1 MASTVRSLSVAL
13 EGSGDFGSLGSDGIP
28 SATSLS
34 FVSIP
39 CERDPIIISG
49 EPVISERN
57 DAKDGPYFVPPE
69 IDTVFNSS
77 GNKVHRRTG
86 QVVVRVD
93 LTTIGSTP
101 DDYTSN
107 YLGYLLG
114 AGFLTQVPSDEATAD
129 TVTSVTDVNTFT
141 PSLAFSETDI
151 GTLLSTTIGGRAE
164 YSAITD
170 HDVGGASGIV
180 KMSPAV
186 SSTSFTAVRGL
197 QTWYVPSRTVTG
209 TYTRSVAFRVDGN
222 NFRMFAFGCVLESL
236 SITLDNGRLMGEFT
250 YQSAYITDDHD
261 NAVGPIEPAYN
272 GGQAPFFRGAY
283 AVISSGSPASL
294 TNGTAPEAQGRIAL
308 DAEDFSLTVT
318 NTLTPL
324 GHSNSI
330 LAMSGMEISDVTVEL
345 SLTLSSVNTTIT
357 NDHLNRVVRQVLIGT
372 GPVGD
377 GLGCA
382 IMLPA
387 GMLTADPNV
396 YDVSGNDIVRQTL
409 TYQQS
414 RYSGDYSGE
423 NTETYE
429 SNAGCSP
436 FRLGLG
442 V

>member
-1 MASTVRSLSVAL
+1 MASTIRSLSVAL
-13 EGSGDFGSLGSDGIP
+13 EGAGDFGSLGSNGIP
-28 SATSLS
+28 DASGLT

-49 EPVISERN
+49 EPIISERN

-69 IDTVFNSS
+69 TDTVFSS
-77 GNKVHRRTG
+77 GSRVHRRTG

-101 DDYTSN
+101 TDYSTN

-114 AGFLTQVPSDEATAD
+114 AGFQTQIPSASAKVD
-129 TVTSVTDVNTFT
+129 TVSSVTDVNTFT
-141 PSLAFSETDI
+141 PSSAFNEADI
-151 GTLLSTTIGGRAE
+151 GTLLSTTIAGRAE

-170 HDVGGASGIV
+170 HYTGAGSDTV
-180 KMSPAV
+180 TMSPAV
-186 SSTSFTAVRGL
+186 SSTSFTQVRGL
-197 QTWYVPSRTVTG
+197 QTWYVPSRTNTG
-209 TYTRSVAFRVDGN
+209 TYQRSVAFRIDGV
-222 NFRMFAFGCVLESL
+222 NFKTLAFGCVLESL
-236 SITLDNGRLMGEFT
+236 NITLDNGRLMGEFT
-250 YQSAYITDDHD
+250 YQSAFITDDHD
-261 NAVGPIEPAYN
+261 NATGPVEPSYN
-272 GGQAPFFRGAY
+272 GGNAPFFRGAY
-283 AVISSGSPASL
+283 TVISNGSPASL
-294 TNGTAPEAQGRIAL
+294 SNGTVGETQGRIAL

-324 GHSNSI
+324 GHSNSV
-330 LAMSGMEISDVTVEL
+330 LAMSNMEISDVSVEL
-345 SLTLSSVNTTIT
+345 SLTLSSVNTTIA
-357 NDHLNRVVRQVLIGT
+357 DDYLNRVVRQVLVGT
-372 GPVGD
+372 GPQGD

-387 GMLTADPNV
+387 GMLTVDPNV

-414 RYSGDYSGE
+414 RYAGDYS
-423 NTETYE
+423 TESTAVYE